1 MEAHSEV
8 GEQILGRVEEYADIA
23 RIVRHHH
30 ERPDGRGYPDGI
42 DGREVPIISRI
53 ICVADAYNAMTSDRP
68 YRNDMPSEVA
78 RQRLLE
84 SAGSQFDANVVS
96 AFDRILADALESYS
110 LGATVDLMVETQAH
124 PELVVLAA

>member
-1 MEAHSEV
+1 MEAHSET
-8 GEQILGRVEEYADIA
+8 GERILGRVEAYADIA

-68 YRNDMPSEVA
+68 YRNAMSSEVA

-84 SAGSQFDANVVS
+84 GAGSQFDANVVS
-96 AFDRILADALESYS
+96 GF
-110 LGATVDLMVETQAH
+110 
-124 PELVVLAA
+124 